1 MLFVLSKCTYSE
13 SEDFPLQ
20 GNELLTISCR
30 KLTGEF
36 VLYLKK
42 TVFLHSFLKNPHK

>member
-1 MLFVLSKCTYSE
+1 MPFASGKCTYSE
-13 SEDFPLQ
+13 SVGFTLR
-20 GNELLTISCR
+20 GYELLTIHCR

-42 TVFLHSFLKNPHK
+42 AVFLHSFLKNPHK